1 MLLDDRDALPPERGT
16 AEAVGRF
23 GRPGE
28 LVRKLFER
36 DGESPD
42 VEAGIAACI
51 ERFLGSARVSS
62 ELDYEVLAA
71 HFQGSEIPAGWGTV
85 TPYLERLQGS
95 VLEHSINTSS
105 PSYMGHMTSAL
116 PSFMRQL
123 SRLVT
128 ALNQN
133 VVKVET
139 AKAFTP
145 YEREAV
151 AMVHRRVFGCDDAFY
166 ADHVQDRASTLGMV
180 TSGGTVANLTALWIA
195 RNTALGPDGAFP
207 GVERAGLA
215 AALAHRGA
223 RRGVVIGSALMHYSL
238 EKGADLLGIGTD
250 ALIRVPVDRDGRVR
264 AAEVERTLAA
274 CRERG
279 DLVIA
284 MVGVAGTT
292 DTGAIDP
299 LVELAALAREAGIHF
314 HVDAAW
320 AGPTLFSSRHRHKL
334 AGIERADSVTID
346 GHKQLYLPM
355 GIGMLALREPRAARV
370 IEKQAQYI
378 IRTDSPDLGRRSL
391 EGSRPGVA
399 LYLHAALH
407 IIGASGYAWLL
418 DEGIRKA
425 AWMAGRLRACPE
437 FELLAEP
444 QTNIVNY
451 RYVPPLLR
459 DKARQCGLSRDE
471 QAAIGQLNQRL
482 QERQKADGT
491 TFVSR
496 TTLRHTV
503 HGDDLPIVSLRAVL
517 ANPLTTEG
525 HIDRML
531 ELQTQIAA
539 SLMA

>member
-1 MLLDDRDALPPERGT
+1 
-16 AEAVGRF
+16 VGRS
-23 GRPGE
+23 GPPGE
-28 LVRKLFER
+28 LVRKLFSQ
-36 DGESPD
+36 DGELPE
-42 VEAGIAACI
+42 VEAGVTTCI

-62 ELDYEVLAA
+62 ELGYDELAA
-71 HFQGSEIPAGWGTV
+71 RFHGSEIPAGSGPV
-85 TPYLERLQGS
+85 VPYLERLRDT
-95 VLEHSINTSS
+95 VLDHSINTSS

-139 AKAFTP
+139 AKALTP
-145 YEREAV
+145 YEREAI
-151 AMVHRRVFGCDDAFY
+151 AMVHRLVFGRDDAFY
-166 ADHVQDRASTLGMV
+166 AEHVQHRASTLGIV

-195 RNTALGPDGAFP
+195 RNTALGPDGAFL
-207 GVERAGLA
+207 GIERAGLA
-215 AALAHRGA
+215 AALEHRRA
-223 RRGVVIGSALMHYSL
+223 RRAVVVGSALMHYSL

-250 ALIRVPVDRDGRVR
+250 ALIRVPIDRDGRVR
-264 AAEVERTLAA
+264 IDEVQRTLAA
-274 CRERG
+274 CRGRG

-284 MVGVAGTT
+284 VVGVAGTT
-292 DTGAIDP
+292 DTGAVDP
-299 LVELAALAREAGIHF
+299 LVELGAIAREAGIHF

-320 AGPTLFSSRHRHKL
+320 AGPTLFSSRHRHRL
-334 AGIERADSVTID
+334 AGIELADSVTID

-355 GIGMLALREPRAARV
+355 GIGMLALREPGAALV

-378 IRTDSPDLGRRSL
+378 IRTDSADIGRRTL
-391 EGSRPGVA
+391 EGSRPGMA

-407 IIGASGYAWLL
+407 ILGASGYAWLL

-425 AWMAGRLRACPE
+425 AWMADRLRAHAE

-451 RYVPPLLR
+451 RYVPPPLR
-459 DKARQCGLSRDE
+459 DKARQRGLSRDE

-482 QERQKADGT
+482 QDRQKADGT

-517 ANPLTTEG
+517 ASPLTTES
-525 HIDRML
+525 HIERML